1 MYEEL
6 IKALRCGS
14 SPMNE
19 NGHDCKNCKYAY
31 IEEVDTNI
39 PVPPRLGSKDGKA
52 FWISCDGDR
61 MMQEAADLLEI
72 INIRQEKKPE
82 ETNIDVLRKMSA
94 HQLGKWICNEIDNC
108 EKCGFAGR
116 CRKGHNGL
124 EDWLEDAVNDG
135 Y

>member
-19 NGHDCKNCKYAY
+19 NGHDCKNCKYACK
-31 IEEVDTNI
+31 EEVDTNI
-39 PVPPRLGSKDGKA
+39 PVPPDHVTEDGKA

-72 INIRQEKKPE
+72 IDIKEEKKPE
-82 ETNIDVLRKMSA
+82 ATNLDAMRGLTA
-94 HQLGKWICNEIDNC
+94 HSLARWICDKIDNC
-108 EKCGFAGR
+108 GKCDFADR
-116 CRKGHNGL
+116 CRRGHNGL
-124 EDWLEDAVNDG
+124 EDWLEEAVNDG